1 MVKRIMIW
9 ALALLMLFSA
19 FPAESLRVIAE
30 STENP
35 QTEELTEKSEQAVE
49 NTEKSNGGG

>member
-1 MVKRIMIW
+1 MIW